1 MDKHQSTEH
10 FIFPIQN
17 TKDTKCGIAK
27 IKPLKYWSTSECLL
41 RKRSSIIVVL
51 LRGAQTKTELL
62 KAFKHM
68 ASMMSK
74 KLHTETAFL
83 LKRLKQKPRAAQT
96 VFQNTVLSSCNTIT
110 CCSMHS
116 SICWRGGG
124 SFRGKRKI
132 LVNQPSLFYE
142 KSQQR
147 HQTYEV
153 DRKSSFALPHL
164 HSKCF

>member
-41 RKRSSIIVVL
+41 RKRSSIKVVL

-83 LKRLKQKPRAAQT
+83 LKRLKQKPRAAQL
-96 VFQNTVLSSCNTIT
+96 F
-110 CCSMHS
+110 
-116 SICWRGGG
+116 
-124 SFRGKRKI
+124 FKI
-132 LVNQPSLFYE
+132 LFFLPVTLSPAAACTHPSVGGVGVLLGEKE
-142 KSQQR
+142 KS
-147 HQTYEV
+147 
-153 DRKSSFALPHL
+153 
-164 HSKCF
+164 